1 MVNRLKLT
9 GVFRDLSNSDNLIYV
24 CEQITGEIINGRS
37 IVFESQILGEI
48 VSFDKINV
56 PFSDNIFE
64 IVIRLKK
71 ETKWTAEEVK
81 GKEVIIL

>member
-1 MVNRLKLT
+1 MGNRLKLT
-9 GVFRDLSNSDNLIYV
+9 GVFRDLSNTDNLIFV
-24 CEQITGEIINGRS
+24 CEQTTGEIINGRS

-56 PFSDNIFE
+56 LFSDNIFE
-64 IVIRLKK
+64 IVIRIKK